1 MILEVSLVTMTTDV
15 EGASVLA
22 ALAAAMGVMDVVKV
36 ETVTM
41 MVKVTV
47 NLAIRTGGHQILYP

>member
-36 ETVTM
+36 GTVTM

-47 NLAIRTGGHQILYP
+47 ILAIRTGGHQILYP